1 MTEQPPPSPNDPIPS
16 DLVRDDPSFADLV
29 LDFVNGLSQRLETME
44 DAMHTKD
51 LESLRRAAHQLKGSG
66 GGYGYPVLTQHAGEL
81 EQSAK
86 AGALEACTTEL
97 AELQSLCKRIVVSP
111 D

>member
-1 MTEQPPPSPNDPIPS
+1 MSEQPPPPDDPIPS

-29 LDFVNGLSQRLETME
+29 VDFVNGLGERLQTMQN
-44 DAMHTKD
+44 AVHAND
-51 LESLRRAAHQLKGSG
+51 LEALRRAAHQLKGSG
-66 GGYGYPVLTQHAGEL
+66 GGYGYPILTQHAGEL

-86 AGALEACTTEL
+86 AGALDACTAEL
-97 AELQSLCKRIVVSP
+97 AELQQLCRRIVVSS